1 MVERGNLP
9 PSRLIDGRAI
19 PGASACPLYYP
30 PGGRSAVGPGPSDG
44 LLSILWRSRWIVLIC
59 ALASLG
65 AGWVYISA
73 ATPLYTATARLYLN
87 CENITI
93 SQSRVPE
100 MASRTDKYL
109 QTQAERLGSR
119 PILVAALE
127 KLTDPPLRTF
137 QDSGDPIAYLREH
150 LTVVVGKKDEIVT
163 VSLDAPDPDE
173 AAQIVNTVVGA
184 YMKSRQEAKRQNVAE
199 LQTGLNTVLESL
211 RRDLQSKGDEM
222 RKFQAEEMPVTRGSE
237 EGGGVLQ
244 SLIECRSA
252 YEQAVDATVRAKQ
265 HWEAVQKLAANP
277 TALAQYLQAVG
288 RFNEYAAGSPEQRS
302 LEARATALEL
312 QRKRLLETLTPDHP
326 RVVSVADEME
336 RVRQKIAARNELFA
350 NAVIAAA
357 EQQYAQTQTMEEQ
370 KARLYEEQGE
380 NLQRSSTER
389 SSYQQLQAEMLRLQ
403 MSAQTMEG
411 ELDKIRKI
419 EGNEVGQM
427 SIERLE
433 EAQPAAAASWPQKPK
448 ILVMALML
456 GLCLGGG
463 IGLTRSSFDQTL
475 RSVDEIVL
483 ALGLP
488 VLGTVPAMSRRQ
500 KPRVRGQIVSLQ
512 PDSPAAE
519 AYRTV
524 RTAVFF
530 GAAEK
535 QAKTFLV
542 TSPGVGDGKSTLVS
556 NLGIAMA
563 NTGQKVLILDANF
576 RTATQHLIF
585 EVDHDAGPMSPVL
598 GGKLKLT
605 ATHVEGLSLLLAGE
619 GVANPA
625 ELLNSRTFAHLLA
638 KLAERY
644 DRVLVDAPPV
654 VEVADAQIL
663 GALCDYAVLVLRA
676 DRSTFRMARRALQML
691 QSVGADLLG
700 AVVNEAKGSAGRDG
714 YYERYRVSRAGPR
727 NGSNHKPRTR
737 NADPGAHR
745 RAAHTGSRP
754 EA

>member
-1 MVERGNLP
+1 MVERSNLP

-30 PGGRSAVGPGPSDG
+30 PGGRSAVVPGPSDG
-44 LLSILWRSRWIVLIC
+44 LPSVLWRSRWIVLVC

-73 ATPLYTATARLYLN
+73 VAPLYTATARLYLN

-100 MASRTDKYL
+100 MVSRTDKYL
-109 QTQAERLGSR
+109 QTQAERLRSR
-119 PILVAALE
+119 PILVAAME

-150 LTVVVGKKDEIVT
+150 LAVAVGRKDEIVS
-163 VSLDAPDPDE
+163 VSLGSPDPDE
-173 AAQIVNTVVGA
+173 AAQIVNTVVDA
-184 YMKSRQEAKRQNVAE
+184 YMKSRQEAERQNVTEVLNVVQTKANERTEDWKKKAE
-199 LQTGLNTVLESL
+199 EL
-211 RRDLQSKGDEM
+211 RR
-222 RKFQAEEMPVTRGSE
+222 FQANDMPVTRGSE
-237 EGGGVLQ
+237 EGGGVRERFV
-244 SLIECRSA
+244 ECQSA
-252 YEQAVDATVRAKQ
+252 YRQAGEATLRAKQ
-265 HWEAVQKLAANP
+265 HLEKVKELAANP
-277 TALAQYLQAVG
+277 TALAQYLQAEG
-288 RFNEYAAGSPEQRS
+288 QSNEYAAASHS
-302 LEARATALEL
+302 LEAQIAEREL
-312 QRKRLLETLTPDHP
+312 KQQQLLTTLTPDHP
-326 RVVSVADEME
+326 KVKSVADETE
-336 RVRQKIAARNELFA
+336 HVRQTIAALNERFA
-350 NAVIAAA
+350 SAALAAA
-357 EQQYAQTQTMEEQ
+357 QCQYEKARAIEEQQERWYA
-370 KARLYEEQGE
+370 EQGE

-389 SSYQQLQAEMLRLQ
+389 SSYRQLLEEMQGLQ
-403 MSAQTMEG
+403 VSARGMEG
-411 ELDKIRKI
+411 EVDKISKMV
-419 EGNEVGQM
+419 GSDVGQM

-433 EAQPAAAASWPQKPK
+433 EAQPPPAASWPQKPK
-448 ILVMALML
+448 ILAMALML

-463 IGLTRSSFDQTL
+463 IGLARSSFDQTL
-475 RSVDEIVL
+475 RSGDEVTL

-488 VLGTVPAMSRRQ
+488 VLGVVPAMSRRQ
-500 KPRVRGQIVSLQ
+500 KPRMRGQVVSLR
-512 PDSPAAE
+512 PDSPVAE

-530 GAAEK
+530 GAAKK

-563 NTGQKVLILDANF
+563 NTGQRVLILDADF
-576 RTATQHLIF
+576 RTPTQHLIF
-585 EVDHDAGPMSPVL
+585 EVDHGDRSVSAVL

-625 ELLNSRTFAHLLA
+625 EVLNSQRFAHLLA

-644 DRVLVDAPPV
+644 DRVLVDAPAV
-654 VEVADAQIL
+654 TEVADAQIL

-676 DRSTFRMARRALQML
+676 DKSTHRMARRALQAL
-691 QSVGADLLG
+691 QSVRAELLG
-700 AVVNEAKGSAGRDG
+700 VVVNEVKGGVGRDG
-714 YYERYRVSRAGPR
+714 YYERYRASRAGPH
-727 NGSNHKPRTR
+727 NGSNHKPRAR
-737 NADPGAHR
+737 NAEPAAR
-745 RAAHTGSRP
+745 RPAAHTGSRP